1 MEVTSMTAWRSHH
14 ALFRKMEANLNSRAV
29 GVLFFAGLTAL
40 LAQFSFLTPWSPVP
54 YTFQTMGVLITGVY
68 LRRNDAFL
76 SGLVYVGLGAAG
88 APFFAGGASGIV
100 EGGQLIPSA
109 GYLLAFPVASALVAE
124 GLDRSHRK
132 GMADL
137 PAQMMC
143 WSAAMLPVYLAGT
156 WWLSMAY
163 GVGIEQAFA
172 WGTRPFLVWDAAK
185 ILVLMVVTAKVFHYA
200 QPEA

>member
-1 MEVTSMTAWRSHH
+1 MEVTNTTTWRSHH
-14 ALFRKMEANLNSRAV
+14 ALFRNAGTNLNSRAV
-29 GVLFFAGLTAL
+29 GVVFFAGLTAL

-76 SGLVYVGLGAAG
+76 SGLLYVGLGAAG
-88 APFFAGGASGIV
+88 APFYAGGASGIL

-132 GMADL
+132 GMTDL
-137 PAQMMC
+137 PAQVLC
-143 WSAAMLPVYLAGT
+143 WSAAMVPVYIAGT
-156 WWLSMAY
+156 WWLSVAY
-163 GVGIEQAFA
+163 SVGLEQAFA
-172 WGTRPFLVWDAAK
+172 WGTRPFLVWDAVK
-185 ILVLMVVTAKVFHYA
+185 IVVLMVITAKVFRYT
-200 QPEA
+200 QPDA